1 MPPKMLTTARK
12 KPAQERSKATVDAI
26 LDATARVLRKEGY
39 DRASTNRI
47 AQAAGVSIGSLYQYF
62 PSKEALTAALIDR
75 HRAEV
80 MEIFH
85 RRMGEVGNRPL
96 REAIEAIVRAM
107 VEVHS
112 VDPALH
118 RILSEQVPK
127 VGRLAALLE
136 DVEVTAANVARS
148 FLEARRKEL
157 RVRDLDAAVFVVV
170 HAVESVTHHA
180 ARYYGSRFP
189 PETMIEEVTS
199 LVHRYLGKD

>member
-1 MPPKMLTTARK
+1 MPQKMLTTARK

-47 AQAAGVSIGSLYQYF
+47 AEAAGVSIGSLYQYF

-85 RRMGEVGNRPL
+85 RRMSEVGDRPL
-96 REAIEAIVRAM
+96 RVAIETIVRAM

-136 DVEVTAANVARS
+136 DVEVTAGSVARA
-148 FLEARRKEL
+148 FLESRRSAL
-157 RVRDLDAAVFVVV
+157 RVKDLDAAVFVIV
-170 HAVESVTHHA
+170 HAVESITHHA

-189 PETMIEEVTS
+189 PETVVEEVTD
-199 LVHRYLGKD
+199 LVHRYLAKD

>member
-1 MPPKMLTTARK
+1 MPQKMLTTARK

-47 AQAAGVSIGSLYQYF
+47 AEAAGVSIGSLYQYF

-85 RRMGEVGNRPL
+85 RRMSEVGDRPL
-96 REAIEAIVRAM
+96 RDAIETIVRAM

-136 DVEVTAANVARS
+136 DVEVTAGSVARA
-148 FLEARRKEL
+148 FLETRRSAL
-157 RVRDLDAAVFVVV
+157 RVRDLDAAVFVIV
-170 HAVESVTHHA
+170 HAVESITHHA

-189 PETMIEEVTS
+189 AETMVEEVTD
-199 LVHRYLGKD
+199 LVHRYLAKD